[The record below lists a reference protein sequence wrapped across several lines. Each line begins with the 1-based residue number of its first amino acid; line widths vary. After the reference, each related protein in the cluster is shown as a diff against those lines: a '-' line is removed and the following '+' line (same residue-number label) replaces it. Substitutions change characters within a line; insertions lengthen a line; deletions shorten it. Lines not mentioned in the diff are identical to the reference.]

1 MCLSTFALTFSTKMR
16 LEMGK
21 DQALKAVLQRYQAD
35 QCEAASSLER
45 KSWQLN
51 LTKCLL
57 HGQHKSLSAALF

>member
-45 KSWQLN
+45 KS
-51 LTKCLL
+51 
-57 HGQHKSLSAALF
+57 